1 MFDFF
6 KKRKEEGGKKTNV
19 IIISAACCVPGMD
32 AFDKQAR
39 LVIDQAVSETG
50 IDAKVTLVPAPTAMV
65 AFRKVINE
73 LMAMYSKGKIGVPAI
88 LINNEVISYGVPQLE
103 KIKTALKKSAE
114 SKINKLNNNQKI

>member
-6 KKRKEEGGKKTNV
+6 KKRKEESKEEGGKKINV

-32 AFDKQAR
+32 AFDREAR
-39 LVIDQAVSETG
+39 LVIDRAVSETG

-88 LINNEVISYGVPQLE
+88 LINNEVISYGVPRLE
-103 KIKTALKKSAE
+103 DTKAALKKFAE
-114 SKINKLNNNQKI
+114 NKTNNIKQ